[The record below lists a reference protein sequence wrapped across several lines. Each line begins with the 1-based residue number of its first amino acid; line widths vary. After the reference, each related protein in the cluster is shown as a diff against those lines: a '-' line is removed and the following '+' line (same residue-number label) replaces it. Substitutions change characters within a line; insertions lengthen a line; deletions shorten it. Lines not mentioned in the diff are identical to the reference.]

1 MVLQSI
7 GLTLN
12 IVMNQSL
19 DQKKVK
25 KYPSEEQMKDSAK
38 SPNYINEFSQIENM
52 MKKVL
57 LTLGLLLATTVMAE
71 EQPIADKELI
81 TELKQYC
88 TELAQEDGTNG
99 KELKVFML
107 ECVNEEL
114 DSEGYQPLTTLV

>member
-7 GLTLN
+7 GSTLN
-12 IVMNQSL
+12 TVMNQSL

-88 TELAQEDGTNG
+88 TELAQEEGTNG